1 MCPLPPTL
9 RYEPSAWE
17 SAWRLEHAPRIQIDR
32 SRSWEQGCEAMR
44 SEPAA
49 TVEAW
54 LEFVRLRRRTWR
66 GAQLP
71 VPSEAAARALSF
83 HVLVDPCTN
92 QTLMR
97 LPIEPLVGYLRHPEA
112 HCMVKS
118 RYGYWA
124 VQQSKGYLIP
134 AWHQEAWPSAGRQTS
149 AFLLDLGASTYSKG
163 LGGASTKWFV
173 DEYRARGIDFH
184 HIYAWEAKFHLDAD
198 IYGAMPFAIVDRTS
212 YYNLPVD
219 AQPGA
224 KHNPWRTLRDIA
236 TPRDFVVVKID
247 IDNSSVEEPLVAQLL
262 KDRSLARLVDELYF
276 EHHVRNTP
284 MWSCCWRQNTVTTH
298 TLVHSYDVFTRL
310 RQMGIRAHS
319 WV

>member
-17 SAWRLEHAPRIQIDR
+17 SAWRLEHAPRIQNDR

-44 SEPAA
+44 REPAT

-54 LEFVRLRRRTWR
+54 LAFVRLRRRAWR
-66 GAQLP
+66 GAPLP
-71 VPSEAAARALSF
+71 ELSEAAAHALSF
-83 HVLVDPCTN
+83 HTLVDTCTN
-92 QTLMR
+92 QTLQR

-124 VQQSKGYLIP
+124 VQQSKGYLLP
-134 AWHQEAWPSAGRQTS
+134 AWHQEAWPSAARRTP
-149 AFLLDLGASTYSKG
+149 AFLLDLGASTYARG

-173 DEYRARGIDFH
+173 DEYRARGIEFH
-184 HIYAWEAKFHLDAD
+184 HIYAWEAKFHTDAD

-224 KHNPWRTLRDIA
+224 KHNPWRTLRAIA

-247 IDNSSVEEPLVAQLL
+247 IDNSTVEEPLVTQLL
-262 KDRSLARLVDELYF
+262 ADRSLARLVDELYF
-276 EHHVRNTP
+276 EHHVRGTP
-284 MWSCCWRQNTVTTH
+284 MWTCCWRQATVTTH
-298 TLVHSYDVFTRL
+298 TLVHSYNVFSRL
-310 RQMGIRAHS
+310 RELGIRAHS